1 MRHVILM
8 LLIIGVMM
16 WSCTNQTDENPFF
29 TEYDTPFGVPP
40 FDKIKE
46 EHYMPAYLKGME
58 LEKQEVDAIVNN
70 LDAPTFKNT
79 IEALDNAGELLTR
92 VNYTFG
98 NLNEAVTTENM
109 QQIAKDVAPLLS
121 QHNDDIKLN
130 EELFQRIKTLY
141 NQIDKLDLTIEQ
153 KTVLE
158 KYYKDFVRGGAN
170 LTGADKEA
178 FREINKELSLLS
190 LKFGENILKENNSF
204 ELVIDKEEE
213 LTGLTEASINAAT
226 EAAQE
231 KGYESKW
238 LFTLHKPSLIPFLK
252 YSEKRD
258 LREKMYKGYIT
269 RGNHDNELDNKKV
282 LSKMASLRVK
292 KANLLGYKSHAHF
305 ILDNNMAKTPENVY
319 DLLNQLWK
327 PALKKAK
334 NEVKEMQ
341 KIIDKEGK
349 DFKLQGWDWWYYAE
363 KLKKAKYDLDEEQIR
378 PYLKLENVL
387 DGAFTVASKLF
398 GIQFV
403 LRNDIPKYHEDVKV
417 IEVQEED
424 GSHVAI
430 LYVDYFPRASKR
442 GGAWMEAFRKQQKI
456 NGKMVTPIIYNVGN
470 FSKPVGNKPAL
481 ISLGEAETLFHEFGH
496 ALHGI
501 LSNCTY
507 KYVSGTSV
515 ALDFVELPSQIM
527 ENWVTHPEA
536 MKMYAKHYET
546 GEPIPDELIEKIKLS
561 GHFNQGFKTVEY
573 LAASFLDLDWHTL
586 TEVKELDPIEFENKS
601 MTKIGLIPEI
611 VSRYKSYYFSH
622 IFSGMYSS
630 GYYSYI
636 WAEVLDADAFAAFE
650 EKGIFDQVT
659 ATAFRKNI
667 LAAGGSE
674 DAMELYKR
682 FRGAEPKIE
691 PLIERR
697 GLN

>member
-1 MRHVILM
+1 MRQVILM

-58 LEKQEVDAIVNN
+58 LEKKEVETIVNN
-70 LDAPTFKNT
+70 PEAPTFKNT

-92 VNYTFG
+92 VDFTFG

-204 ELVIDKEEE
+204 ELVIDKKED
-213 LTGLTEASINAAT
+213 LAGLTEASINAAA

-231 KGYESKW
+231 KGHNGKW

-252 YSEKRD
+252 YSENRD

-282 LSKMASLRVK
+282 LSKMAALRVK

-456 NGKMVTPIIYNVGN
+456 YGKMVTPIIYNVGN
-470 FSKPVGNKPAL
+470 FSKPVGDKPAL

-536 MKMYAKHYET
+536 MKMYAKHYDT

-611 VSRYKSYYFSH
+611 VSRYKSYYFRH
-622 IFSGMYSS
+622 IFAGMYSS

-650 EKGIFDQVT
+650 EKGIFDKET

-674 DAMELYKR
+674 AAMELYKR